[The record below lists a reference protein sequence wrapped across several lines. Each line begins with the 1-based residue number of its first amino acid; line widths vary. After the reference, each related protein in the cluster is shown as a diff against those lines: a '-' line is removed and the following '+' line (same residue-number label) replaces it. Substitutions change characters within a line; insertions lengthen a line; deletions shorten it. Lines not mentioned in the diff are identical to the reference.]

1 MAVPF
6 CIGKIID
13 LIYTSEKELM
23 IENLNKFCGALM
35 VVFLIGGL
43 ANFGRV
49 YSLHLAS
56 QRMVKRLREQLFSRI
71 MRQEVAFF
79 DRTKTGELVN
89 RLSTDTTVVAQSL
102 SHNISDGL
110 RSIFQALGG
119 IGMMVSCFFFVFFN
133 YHSLTFVS
141 MLVVILPNSVLQLI
155 VYVLKEMSM
164 IVRFVGGRFTWQV

>member
-119 IGMMVSCFFFVFFN
+119 IGMMVSCFFFVF
-133 YHSLTFVS
+133 
-141 MLVVILPNSVLQLI
+141 LI
-155 VYVLKEMSM
+155 I
-164 IVRFVGGRFTWQV
+164 IV